1 MATKKALVIIADG
14 TEEMEA
20 VIAIDVMR
28 RANVSSKLI
37 EWRVTYHILF
47 HPHFYSTYGKVLK
60 GQVFREGEHS
70 PALIL
75 D

>member
-37 EWRVTYHILF
+37 E
-47 HPHFYSTYGKVLK
+47 
-60 GQVFREGEHS
+60 
-70 PALIL
+70 
-75 D
+75 